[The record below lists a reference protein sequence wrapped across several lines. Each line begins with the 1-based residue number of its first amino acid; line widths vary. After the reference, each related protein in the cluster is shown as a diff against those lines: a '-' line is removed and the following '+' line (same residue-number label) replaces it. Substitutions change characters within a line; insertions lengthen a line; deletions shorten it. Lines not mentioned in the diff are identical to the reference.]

1 MSDIIIYE
9 DGNVELNATV
19 EDESIWLNQKQI
31 AELFDVQRPA
41 ITKHLS
47 NIFKSGELYEK
58 VVCSILEHT
67 TQHGAIKDKKQTK
80 KIKFYNLDMIISVGY
95 RVNSKKATKF
105 RIWATSVLKEYIIK
119 GYTLN
124 EKRLQEQKFQE
135 LEQTIAL
142 IKQGIENKELNT
154 QEAKGFVEI
163 VSNYAKSWALL
174 QGYDEQSLQEV
185 AQTKEQKFILDYD
198 EAEEAIAEL
207 KKTLIAKGE
216 ATELFGKEKAG
227 EFKGNL
233 LNIYQ
238 SFGGEELLPSVE
250 QKAANLLYYII
261 KGHPF
266 NDGNKRIGAYL
277 FVLFLHKNGILYKIN
292 GEPKINDNALASL
305 ALLVATSAPE
315 QKDIIIRLVMN
326 MLVEEMESD
335 ETIKDSR
342 KNNV

>member
-1 MSDIIIYE
+1 MSDIVIYE
-9 DGNVELNATV
+9 DGSVELKTV
-19 EDESIWLNQKQI
+19 LKDETIWLNQKQLC
-31 AELFDVQRPA
+31 ELFGRDKSVISRHINNIIKSEELDKNATVAKNATVQIEGKREVARDVD
-41 ITKHLS
+41 
-47 NIFKSGELYEK
+47 Y
-58 VVCSILEHT
+58 
-67 TQHGAIKDKKQTK
+67 
-80 KIKFYNLDMIISVGY
+80 YNLDMIISLGY

-105 RIWATSVLKEYIIK
+105 RQWATRVLKDYIIK
-119 GYTLN
+119 GYALDK
-124 EKRLQEQKFQE
+124 ERLQQQKFQE

-142 IKQGIENKELNT
+142 IKQGIKNRELSS

-174 QGYDEQSLQEV
+174 QGYDEQSLQEI
-185 AQTKEQKFILDYD
+185 AQTKEQKFILDYN
-198 EAEEAIAEL
+198 EAKEAITEL
-207 KKTLIAKGE
+207 KKTLISKGE
-216 ATELFGKEKAG
+216 ATNLFGNEKAG

-238 SFGGEELLPSVE
+238 TFGGVELLPSVE
-250 QKAANLLYYII
+250 QKAANLLYYTI

-277 FVLFLHKNGILYKIN
+277 FVLFLHKNGILYKES

-326 MLVEEMESD
+326 MLVEGMESD
-335 ETIKDSR
+335 E
-342 KNNV
+342 